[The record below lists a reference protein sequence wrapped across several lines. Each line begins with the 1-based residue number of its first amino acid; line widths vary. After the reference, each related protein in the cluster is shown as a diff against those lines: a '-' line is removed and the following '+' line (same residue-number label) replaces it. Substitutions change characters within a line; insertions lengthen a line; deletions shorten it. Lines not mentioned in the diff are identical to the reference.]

1 MRISQNRKW
10 ADQRFITI
18 LVDKKLGE
26 TTDLCVEIMNSKR
39 QVTGK
44 LSHAVQ
50 IRVCR
55 LTKTGSLTSLISAW
69 AERSLTLRY
78 HGNKIP
84 AKFPDLNTFFWKRR
98 PFALSNDESKVWATV
113 LECKDSQESHTCQ
126 FFSFFSRHICRTIV
140 F

>member
-1 MRISQNRKW
+1 M
-10 ADQRFITI
+10 
-18 LVDKKLGE
+18 DKKLGE

-78 HGNKIP
+78 HGNKRTMKV
-84 AKFPDLNTFFWKRR
+84 KFGL
-98 PFALSNDESKVWATV
+98 PFLSVRIHRKVIHV
-113 LECKDSQESHTCQ
+113 NFLV
-126 FFSFFSRHICRTIV
+126 FFSAIFAGPLFFKIQKFCYHGNET
-140 F
+140 